1 MVAQWFNSFYW
12 PDSTPRAFSTEQ
24 KHEILKNQDYHCIE
38 DNCDEHLAVNYA
50 EILILR
56 NYVDGKKGENC
67 KGIALCKNC
76 YEKMTQD
83 KHNDWLELCV

>member
-12 PDSTPRAFSTEQ
+12 LDSTPRAFSTEQ
-24 KHEILKNQDYHCIE
+24 KHEILKKQNYRCIE
-38 DNCDEHLAVNYA
+38 GDCEENLAINYA

-56 NYVDGKKGENC
+56 NYVDGRKKENC

-76 YEKMTQD
+76 HDEMTDSPQ
-83 KHNDWLELCV
+83 NEWLELCA